1 MFHFSY
7 SMLTLRRC
15 PGINDGRGLRPVSS
29 KNEMA
34 EAGAPAPP
42 AALLDV
48 PEGPEQLG
56 VHTLQT
62 FGGRKSTPLSDF
74 KLDKHRSGTPYKLED
89 DRWDPDHRVI
99 GGVLG
104 KHGLD
109 TAEAEF
115 ARRARLN
122 ESEYGELGSHASGGT
137 AGSPGGAGS
146 PPRRV
151 STPAHHPPRP
161 PHEGDSDEAASELML
176 TTFPLD
182 LQTSL
187 ESSTASAK
195 PAAGL
200 DVTGRGCFKPTA
212 PKIVSK
218 RKSKAVVLREGDAS
232 DAAAGPLSRTA
243 SIESARAPSPRSSLA
258 KPKLGARVL
267 RVRRG
272 AGHVSICWRTR
283 RPRTRRR
290 PSSST

>member
-1 MFHFSY
+1 
-7 SMLTLRRC
+7 
-15 PGINDGRGLRPVSS
+15 
-29 KNEMA
+29 MA

-122 ESEYGELGSHASGGT
+122 DVEAAEVAC
-137 AGSPGGAGS
+137 PR
-146 PPRRV
+146 PPRRA
-151 STPAHHPPRP
+151 PGPR
-161 PHEGDSDEAASELML
+161 
-176 TTFPLD
+176 
-182 LQTSL
+182 
-187 ESSTASAK
+187 
-195 PAAGL
+195 
-200 DVTGRGCFKPTA
+200 
-212 PKIVSK
+212 
-218 RKSKAVVLREGDAS
+218 
-232 DAAAGPLSRTA
+232 
-243 SIESARAPSPRSSLA
+243 
-258 KPKLGARVL
+258 
-267 RVRRG
+267 
-272 AGHVSICWRTR
+272 
-283 RPRTRRR
+283 
-290 PSSST
+290 

>member
-1 MFHFSY
+1 
-7 SMLTLRRC
+7 
-15 PGINDGRGLRPVSS
+15 
-29 KNEMA
+29 MA

-122 ESEYGELGSHASGGT
+122 ESDYGELGSHASGGT

-232 DAAAGPLSRTA
+232 DAAARAGQESEIPNFKGSSLGRFPLV
-243 SIESARAPSPRSSLA
+243 SADFWTSDHLSGRPRSM
-258 KPKLGARVL
+258 GAFSGTRA
-267 RVRRG
+267 RG
-272 AGHVSICWRTR
+272 TLMLKRG
-283 RPRTRRR
+283 
-290 PSSST
+290 